1 MNLLLRKWVI
11 KMSHKNMIVKDL
23 KGYIFDKIII
33 YTEVN
38 GDYINIYDGY
48 MSDVPNNI
56 LICKVENIGIN
67 SKEKCVDIKVLEA

>member
-1 MNLLLRKWVI
+1 ML
-11 KMSHKNMIVKDL
+11 HKNMVIGDL
-23 KGYIFDKIII
+23 KWYIFDKVII

-38 GDYINIYDGY
+38 EDYIDLYDGY

-67 SKEKCVDIKVLEA
+67 SQKKCIDIKVVEV

>member
-1 MNLLLRKWVI
+1 MVI
-11 KMSHKNMIVKDL
+11 GDL
-23 KGYIFDKIII
+23 KWYIFDKVII

-38 GDYINIYDGY
+38 EDYIDLYDGY

-67 SKEKCVDIKVLEA
+67 SQKKCIDIKVVEV